1 MLCSSLKI
9 DIEIEGLVNDRTSL
23 SIRVGMGSSR
33 DIYGVEEVNTELRQ
47 TDRRESL
54 NTSQQFSFKPHLVSP

>member
-1 MLCSSLKI
+1 MLCSSLNI